1 MQLKPDPPREE
12 WEPTKQTFWIS
23 KGEDLW
29 RVAHKS
35 KWARLT
41 VPSLEFEI
49 QADGQRHIDSI
60 YNHFG
65 NAVTNL
71 AAYASGL
78 PMGAQQFPACSVL
91 WVDCLCFSSAVWLSV
106 QAPDCAAQLNMLLR

>member
-1 MQLKPDPPREE
+1 MSLVNTCHAVPQLDQGLQMRPDPPKEE
-12 WEPTKQTFWIS
+12 WEPTKQTFWIT

-35 KWARLT
+35 KHARLT

-78 PMGAQQFPACSVL
+78 PMGT
-91 WVDCLCFSSAVWLSV
+91 
-106 QAPDCAAQLNMLLR
+106 QLFLPYT